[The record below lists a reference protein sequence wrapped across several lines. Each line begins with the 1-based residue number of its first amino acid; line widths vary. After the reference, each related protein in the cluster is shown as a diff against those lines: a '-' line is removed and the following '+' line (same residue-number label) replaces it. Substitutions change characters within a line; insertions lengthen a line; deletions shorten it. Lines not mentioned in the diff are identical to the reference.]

1 MRLLLGYGKKPA
13 WRKGALHR
21 MCRQRVEP
29 FRKQGAMRPVLRNRK
44 SVGWAALFTMR
55 RKGINAFSCNKQP
68 NPAAMTDVGEKIRN
82 GLQKRQDALNRF
94 RAKQEEFLLTRSE
107 IKKDIEEARAIWKAT
122 VDQLPKQVFGD

>member
-1 MRLLLGYGKKPA
+1 
-13 WRKGALHR
+13 
-21 MCRQRVEP
+21 
-29 FRKQGAMRPVLRNRK
+29 
-44 SVGWAALFTMR
+44 
-55 RKGINAFSCNKQP
+55 
-68 NPAAMTDVGEKIRN
+68 MTDVGEKIRN